1 MASIKFIFEQLG
13 KLFTWWVTVY
23 PWEQAVRVKWGKH
36 LRLLKPGIHIKV
48 PLMHQ
53 VVKQNVRLFVANA
66 PRQTLT
72 TLDGKLITLSTVV
85 GYRIVDIKQLYMS
98 VQDPQDTIINMVLGA
113 TSEVVAALRSEECTP
128 NHIIDGINTSLGQ
141 TKWGLEF
148 THVYVNDFARVPLA
162 LRLVGDGEQGLYTTH
177 PNLDKGED

>member
-1 MASIKFIFEQLG
+1 MSALRFIFEQFG

-23 PWEQAVRVKWGKH
+23 PWEQAVRVRWGKH
-36 LRLLKPGIHIKV
+36 LILLPPGIHIKV

-72 TLDGKLITLSTVV
+72 TSDGKLITLSTVI
-85 GYRIVDIKQLYMS
+85 GYRITDIKQLYMS

-113 TSEVVAALRSEECTP
+113 TSETVASLSSDEYTP
-128 NHIIDGINTSLGQ
+128 DRIVNGITSSLAR
-141 TKWGLEF
+141 TEWGLEYS
-148 THVYVNDFARVPLA
+148 HVYVNDFARVPLA
-162 LRLVGDGEQGLYTTH
+162 LRLVGDGEQGLYTSH
-177 PNLDKGED
+177 PNLDRDDD